1 MGSVRGVALAIV
13 VLLFAAPLWGQT
25 GTSAIRGTITDQ
37 QGRLVPNAT
46 VTLTNM
52 ATSAART
59 TKSSDSGDFVFDLI
73 PPGDY
78 RLEIEATGFRNNV
91 LNNVHAL
98 IGKQTESSVQLE
110 VGAATEV
117 VEVTASSQEALINT
131 QDASL
136 GNNFIAEQ
144 ITQLPLEA
152 RNLVDLLSLQPGS
165 TREGYTTGARADQ
178 SNVTLDGVDI
188 NNAQSGNAQ
197 VPLTTNTLGIG
208 TLGGDR
214 GDITSGPVLR
224 LNAEAIE
231 EFRVTTANGGAN
243 QGRSSGSQVNL
254 VTKSGTN
261 SWHGAA
267 FDFYRSRGF
276 TANDWFNTHAQPV
289 GGSAAPDPEYIWRS
303 PGRSYRKEPGIFLL
317 QL

>member
-1 MGSVRGVALAIV
+1 MEV
-13 VLLFAAPLWGQT
+13 Q
-25 GTSAIRGTITDQ
+25 
-37 QGRLVPNAT
+37 
-46 VTLTNM
+46 
-52 ATSAART
+52 
-59 TKSSDSGDFVFDLI
+59 
-73 PPGDY
+73 
-78 RLEIEATGFRNNV
+78 ATGFRNNV
-91 LNNVHAL
+91 VNNVHAL

-136 GNNFIAEQ
+136 GNNFISEQ

-243 QGRSSGSQVNL
+243 QGRSSRFPGEPRYQVGHQQL
-254 VTKSGTN
+254 A
-261 SWHGAA
+261 W
-267 FDFYRSRGF
+267 RGF
-276 TANDWFNTHAQPV
+276 RILPLPRVHGQRLVQYPRSAS

-303 PGRSYRKEPGIFLL
+303 PGRSYRQEPGVFLL